1 MKAEIK
7 NLKKAA
13 QRILEAVKNKEKIII
28 YGDSDPDGVGSVI
41 ILEETIR
48 ELGLK
53 PTKIY
58 FPDREKEGY
67 GLNEKALKFLKKYSP
82 ALLVT
87 LDCGIGNV
95 SETETA
101 NKMGFEVIIV
111 DHHKV
116 LPQVPK
122 ASIICAPKQKGD
134 KYPFKEL
141 ANAGLTYKLSKVIFS
156 LANQEFKPERFLEIV
171 VIATIADM
179 MIVEADNKKFIDEGS
194 LALNF
199 TQRPGLISLI
209 KMTKF
214 ENWDSQEIR
223 QKLVSVLNAGETI
236 NHFNEA
242 YILLSAKNLA
252 KARKITQLLIRKSER
267 KREEIKKISLE
278 IERRINNEDS
288 IVFEGDKRWP
298 LVLLGPSASRV
309 CNKYNKPVFLFHR
322 EDKECSGA
330 VRMPLG
336 MDAVKA
342 MMSCKDLL
350 KTYGGHAPAAGF
362 RVETKNLDE
371 FKNGLIE
378 YFKGIK

>member
-13 QRILEAVKNKEKIII
+13 QRILEAVKNKEKVII

-41 ILEETIR
+41 ILEETIK

-53 PTKIY
+53 PVSIY

-82 ALLVT
+82 ALLIT

-101 NKMGFEVIIV
+101 KKMGFEVMII

-116 LPQVPK
+116 LPQIPK
-122 ASIICAPKQKGD
+122 ASIVCAPKQKGD

-141 ANAGLTYKLSKVIFS
+141 ANAGLVYKLSKLLFS
-156 LANQEFKPERFLEIV
+156 LAHQEFKPEKFLEIV
-171 VIATIADM
+171 VLATIADM
-179 MIVEADNKKFIDEGS
+179 MIIEADNEKFVREGS

-199 TQRPGLISLI
+199 TQRPGLTALMDI
-209 KMTKF
+209 TRF

-223 QKLVSVLNAGETI
+223 QKLVAVLNAGETI
-236 NHFNEA
+236 RHLNEA
-242 YILLSAKNLA
+242 YVLLSEKKPDKAKKMA
-252 KARKITQLLIRKSER
+252 QLLVRKSER
-267 KREEIKKISLE
+267 RRQEIQKISLE
-278 IERRINNEDS
+278 IERRINDS
-288 IVFEGDKRWP
+288 DLIVFEGDRSWP
-298 LVLLGPSASRV
+298 LILLGPSASRV
-309 CNKYNKPVFLFHR
+309 CNKCDKPVFLFHK
-322 EDKECSGA
+322 EDKECPGA
-330 VRMPLG
+330 VRMPPG

-342 MMSCKDLL
+342 MMSCQDLL

-362 RVETKNLDE
+362 RLKTENLE
-371 FKNGLIE
+371 KFKNCLIE
-378 YFKGIK
+378 YFKK